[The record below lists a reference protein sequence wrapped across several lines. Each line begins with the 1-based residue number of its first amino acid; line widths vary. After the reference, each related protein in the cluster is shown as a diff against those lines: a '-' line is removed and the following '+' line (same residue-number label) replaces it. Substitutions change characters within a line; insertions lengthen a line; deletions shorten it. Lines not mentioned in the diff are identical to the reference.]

1 MLDMIMSSELRSKYM
16 MFCMI
21 VMVLCVFV
29 WSVCCANQPMDQRF
43 CDLSDVLFH
52 PCDRVFHRGGTAL

>member
-16 MFCMI
+16 MFCMV

-29 WSVCCANQPMDQRF
+29 WGVCCANQSMDQRF
-43 CDLSDVLFH
+43 CDHTDVLFY
-52 PCDRVFHRGGTAL
+52 PCDGVFHGGGAAL